1 MPQSSKREVKVTW
14 WGRGQGEEG
23 FRSYTSV
30 GAEFQ
35 QAEKGGEEYAR
46 QQVQHRQGTNMAN
59 LEA

>member
-1 MPQSSKREVKVTW
+1 M
-14 WGRGQGEEG
+14 
-23 FRSYTSV
+23 